1 LKDLSDDGSLVSNNA
16 AGINLF
22 TSYGTT
28 GTGVT
33 GTPGVT
39 VALTGG
45 IDNLVGTVNDD
56 TYNGSVVVG
65 TATATL
71 FTTAQAADTI
81 NGGSGN
87 DTLNLTLLE
96 VGGGAT
102 GDITVPAMGTTS
114 VEIINVRN
122 TTTTAANTTTVAANN
137 FAGATQIN
145 FDRATNASAVTGLV
159 NGQAVGVIGN
169 GSVVN
174 GTLTATY
181 GTATASANNNFAA
194 TLNLSGGTAGT
205 SAIAFT
211 AAATNGGI
219 GTFTIT
225 SNGAANTV
233 GAITLGG
240 SQTVADTVRTLN
252 ITATTAVTT
261 GAISGFGGIAF
272 GTNVAATTAT
282 IAVQGP
288 GAVTL
293 GGISGGT
300 ANFTTLNVT
309 TGTGTLNTGAITGI
323 LAAASTI
330 NVSGG
335 ATTTTANTGSVNLGA
350 ISANVVKID
359 ASGLTAGGLTAT
371 LGATVTQGFIG
382 GQGTDV
388 ITLSAVPGGAVNGG
402 AGSDIIA
409 FTAGANLTS
418 AATPLVTN
426 FEILRV
432 SNGGAAGTTETFD
445 PTLINGITAYQIG
458 ASTGA
463 VVLNN
468 LVANPS
474 VTEVGSI
481 SGTAG
486 LVLNLQNA
494 GGTTDAI
501 NLRLDNL
508 ATTGATVSGVTINS
522 LATGGNGTVGQV
534 ETLNITSAGRVA
546 GTGIYNQ
553 VTLAASGATPATYA
567 DANTVNLLGSVG
579 VKLIT
584 GNSAHAQKIDAS
596 AHTGGVIIDNATTAG
611 TGPFTLIGSGV
622 NDTISSANVA
632 NIYGGAGG
640 DSITLGTGVQ
650 TIVYKVAT
658 DSQLDLAATDA
669 AVTGTVGASGTG
681 TVNASKMDVVNGFTT
696 GTDKIDVS
704 TFSFGVGGLG
714 GGIVD
719 KATVASDAAF
729 NTLLT
734 TAGLF
739 SDGITTRG
747 LVQIHGTAGM
757 SSGVAGDFL
766 IIDANKDGA
775 YTAGVDIVIKFA
787 GTASLAIGDFQL

>member
-1 LKDLSDDGSLVSNNA
+1 VAPSQAGLTALNAAYVGTGSQVGLNGENRFIAQSVSLALGNTAAKTAFTASYGGSSIADATASAYNVIVGNQTAGVNAAAAVAFLSSAASVAYYTNFVKANVPGLATGSAADIDLAVKAAIVGEIFWNATQANNGLGIGSYATATNNLLKDLKDLSDDG
-16 AGINLF
+16 
-22 TSYGTT
+22 
-28 GTGVT
+28 
-33 GTPGVT
+33 TPERQRT
-39 VALTGG
+39 
-45 IDNLVGTVNDD
+45 
-56 TYNGSVVVG
+56 VG
-65 TATATL
+65 TAGI
-71 FTTAQAADTI
+71 QP
-81 NGGSGN
+81 
-87 DTLNLTLLE
+87 
-96 VGGGAT
+96 VRH
-102 GDITVPAMGTTS
+102 GT
-114 VEIINVRN
+114 
-122 TTTTAANTTTVAANN
+122 
-137 FAGATQIN
+137 
-145 FDRATNASAVTGLV
+145 
-159 NGQAVGVIGN
+159 
-169 GSVVN
+169 
-174 GTLTATY
+174 
-181 GTATASANNNFAA
+181 TATACR
-194 TLNLSGGTAGT
+194 AGT
-205 SAIAFT
+205 TPWPCFKSLAAPPATSPSPPSAANG
-211 AAATNGGI
+211 NGGI

-233 GAITLGG
+233 GAIGIG
-240 SQTVADTVRTLN
+240 AAQSVVDTVRTLN
-252 ITATTAVTT
+252 ITATTALTT

-272 GTNVAATTAT
+272 GTNVAATTGT

-288 GAVTL
+288 GNVVI
-293 GGISGGT
+293 GGISGGL

-309 TGTGTLNTGAITGI
+309 TGTGTLATGDITGI

-335 ATTTTANTGSVNLGA
+335 ATTTTANTGSVNLGTIA
-350 ISANVVKID
+350 ANVVKID
-359 ASGLTAGGLTAT
+359 ASGLTAGGVAAT
-371 LGATVTQGFIG
+371 IGASLTQGFVG

-402 AGSDIIA
+402 AGTDIIA
-409 FTAGANLTS
+409 FAAGANLTS

-426 FEILRV
+426 FEVLRV
-432 SNGGAAGTTETFD
+432 LNGGGAGTTQTFD

-474 VTEVGSI
+474 VTVIGSQ

-486 LVLNLQNA
+486 LALNLANA
-494 GGTTDAI
+494 GGASDAI

-508 ATTGATVSGVTINS
+508 LTAGANSTGVVINS

-546 GTGIYNQ
+546 GTGTYNQ
-553 VTLAASGATPATYA
+553 VTLAASGGTPATYA

-596 AHTGGVIIDNATTAG
+596 AHTGGVIIDNATTGG
-611 TGPFTLIGSGV
+611 TGPFTLIGSAV

-632 NIYGGAGG
+632 NIYAGAGG

-681 TVNASKMDVVNGFTT
+681 TVNASKMDIVNGFTT